1 MIDKQPSC
9 QDIFESGLMP
19 VDEAKSRITSIIAPL
34 THSEPVSIN
43 QAVKRVLAEAVIAPF
58 NVPPHD
64 NSAVDGFVL
73 SANDIPETGTCK
85 LIVDH
90 SIHAGDQADYSLRPG
105 HCFRIMT
112 GAKIPAGVNNTVLM
126 QEHVE
131 TGDGFIIIDNQGKAG
146 DNIRQTGEDL
156 RQGDIILRPGKQLC
170 AADIGLL
177 ASLGIGEIKV
187 KRKLRVAIAS
197 TGNEV
202 FDIGDKPTD
211 GGIFDSNR
219 YSLAAALQSPTIE
232 VINLGI
238 IKDDPEQLQSRFQQA
253 SGFADVIISSGG
265 VSVGEADH
273 TKTALQ
279 SNGQINFW
287 KLAIK
292 PGRPMAFGR
301 LGDCLF
307 FGLPGNPVAVLVI
320 FYLFVKPALM
330 QKLGIHPLPVQP
342 ALKVKTVEN
351 IRKKPG
357 RTEIVRGILSQNEQG
372 EWQVKTTGKQ
382 GSGILRSMSLANC
395 FIQLEHDRGPVKA
408 GEMVSILPFYG
419 LFDL

>member
-1 MIDKQPSC
+1 MIEKQPSC

-19 VDEAKSRITSIIAPL
+19 VDEAKTRIASLIEPL
-34 THSEPVSIN
+34 TLAETVTLD
-43 QAVKRVLAEAVIAPF
+43 QAVKRILAEDIIAPF

-64 NSAVDGFVL
+64 NSAVDGFAL
-73 SANDIPETGTCK
+73 SAKDIPGDGIRK
-85 LIVDH
+85 LIVDR
-90 SIHAGDQADYSLRPG
+90 SIHAGDNSTYTLTPG

-112 GAKIPAGVNNTVLM
+112 GAKIPAGVDTVLM

-131 TGDGFIIIDNQGKAG
+131 TGEGFITIDQQGKHG
-146 DNIRQTGEDL
+146 DNIRRAGEDL
-156 RQGDIILRPGKQLC
+156 ARGETILHAGKLLT

-177 ASLGIGEIKV
+177 ASLGIGEVKI

-202 FDIGDKPTD
+202 FDIGAKAGD
-211 GGIFDSNR
+211 GGIYDSNR
-219 YSLAAALQSPTIE
+219 YSLQAALRSPAIE

-238 IKDDPEQLQSRFQQA
+238 VKDDPEQLQSVFQQA
-253 SGFADVIISSGG
+253 SQFADVILSSGG

-279 SNGQINFW
+279 SNGHINFW

-307 FGLPGNPVAVLVI
+307 FGLPGNPVAVMVT
-320 FYLFVKPALM
+320 FYLFVKPALE
-330 QKLGIHPLPVQP
+330 QKLGIHPPLLRPTIR
-342 ALKVKTVEN
+342 AKTLEN

-357 RTEIVRGILSQNEQG
+357 RTEIVRALLSQQEDG
-372 EWQVKTTGKQ
+372 AWQVETTGKQ
-382 GSGILRSMSLANC
+382 GSGILRSMSLANA
-395 FIQLEHDRGPVKA
+395 FIILEHDRASVKA
-408 GEMVSILPFYG
+408 GETVTVQPFYG
-419 LFDL
+419 LFD